1 MTSNG
6 RAGSTPAFATSVQI
20 KDASVPIRVHNL
32 ADKAV
37 KNLRVKNVTVLM
49 DTHKANAGAKRNNIM

>member
-1 MTSNG
+1 MM
-6 RAGSTPAFATSVQI
+6 
-20 KDASVPIRVHNL
+20 DMSVPIRVHDL

-37 KNLRVKNVTVLM
+37 KNLQVKNVTVLM

>member
-1 MTSNG
+1 MFGNIN
-6 RAGSTPAFATSVQI
+6 PNKI
-20 KDASVPIRVHNL
+20 SVPIQVHNL

-49 DTHKANAGAKRNNIM
+49 DTHKANAGAKQNDIM